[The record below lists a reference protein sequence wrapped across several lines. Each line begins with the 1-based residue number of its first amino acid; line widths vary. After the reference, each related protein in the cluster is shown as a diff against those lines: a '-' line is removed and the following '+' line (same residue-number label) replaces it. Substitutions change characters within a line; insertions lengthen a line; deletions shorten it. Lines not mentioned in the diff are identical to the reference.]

1 MTFWVYLLHK
11 CQVSIRHV
19 RRSSSNRNL
28 YHRDP
33 RNSHRNACDESM
45 LKALSILLSDSEM
58 NLAGPSRVRKG
69 RQLGTD
75 SLAGFEQ
82 EEVCEQTGF
91 KTRKKEECNE
101 VPEIECKT
109 TEVTKFRMDI
119 VSKCKTKNDQ
129 SCNITMREVPRKES
143 TPTTEKR

>member
-1 MTFWVYLLHK
+1 
-11 CQVSIRHV
+11 
-19 RRSSSNRNL
+19 
-28 YHRDP
+28 
-33 RNSHRNACDESM
+33 M

-91 KTRKKEECNE
+91 ETRKTEECNE
-101 VPEIECKT
+101 VPEIECT
-109 TEVTKFRMDI
+109 PTEVTKFRTDI

-129 SCNITMREVPRKES
+129 SCNITMRELPRQEC